1 MVISSVL
8 LMSSRKGLGQRTRH
22 LCELCGSVVAIFGVI
37 VVVALAQKP
46 YPIYTTDH
54 LVATMET
61 LGPNFIATMQSLDA
75 ADYATTKERLS
86 RSREQ
91 LATTVTFWRDY
102 ERDDAVGYV
111 RAALQG
117 MDDLDAALSMELVD
131 SMAVEAVAAEIRAA
145 CASCHA
151 VYREQDPTTGDYRL
165 KSGVLE

>member
-8 LMSSRKGLGQRTRH
+8 LMSSRKSLEQRTYH
-22 LCELCGSVVAIFGVI
+22 LCELCGSVVAIFGVV

-54 LVATMET
+54 LAATMET
-61 LGPNFIATMQSLDA
+61 LGPNFAATMQSLGT

-91 LATTVTFWRDY
+91 LATTVTFWRDQ
-102 ERDDAVGYV
+102 ERDDAIGYV

-117 MDDLDAALSMELVD
+117 MDDLDAALSTELVD
-131 SMAVEAVAAEIRAA
+131 STAGQAVATDIQAA
-145 CASCHA
+145 CASCHT
-151 VYREQDPTTGDYRL
+151 VYREQDPTTGEYRL
-165 KSGVLE
+165 KSDVLE